1 MSRHRT
7 SARCTAS
14 PAHSVASSTL
24 SAYAHQNSVGDNP
37 AGTGEGTASTA
48 SSRKD
53 GQQRSPTYSQRCRL
67 RTMRDASLYLTG
79 LVALLMALPIG
90 ATSFAALCLI
100 SLTTSFIGIALTVA
114 LWRAGEA

>member
-1 MSRHRT
+1 
-7 SARCTAS
+7 
-14 PAHSVASSTL
+14 
-24 SAYAHQNSVGDNP
+24 
-37 AGTGEGTASTA
+37 
-48 SSRKD
+48 
-53 GQQRSPTYSQRCRL
+53 
-67 RTMRDASLYLTG
+67 MRDASLYLTG